1 MNDFFFR
8 KLVVYQKAIDMVDHV
23 YDIIDSFPAYE
34 QNALSSQLRRAA
46 ISVPSNI
53 AEGMGRFSLKERIH
67 FVEISYASLM
77 ETMCQIEIA
86 ARRHYIGKEQFESL
100 QQEIQEIARTA
111 SGLRT
116 SLIEK
121 KDNINSNQGENE
133 WKKEYSLSSLHS
145 PLSSLNYYL

>member
-1 MNDFFFR
+1 MNDFFYR

-86 ARRHYIGKEQFESL
+86 AYDI
-100 QQEIQEIARTA
+100 I
-111 SGLRT
+111 
-116 SLIEK
+116 
-121 KDNINSNQGENE
+121 
-133 WKKEYSLSSLHS
+133 
-145 PLSSLNYYL
+145 